1 VAKDLSLK
9 MTTTAPESRERGVA
23 HFFRPRHVARHRS
36 SASRDM
42 RRFALIL
49 TLPLTVVLLI
59 LLIYPMIYTIIL
71 AFTSDKGG
79 VGLGNFISSV
89 AASGFGQ
96 VVTNTL
102 IFTCASTA
110 ISFLFGFSLA
120 YAMEFVGFGRRFFSS
135 ILILPMALMPVVSGL
150 TWSMM
155 LNPALGV
162 VNALL
167 RVVGVHG
174 PGWATRADT
183 ALATVILIDAWQWT
197 PFCFLIIHAGFQSLA
212 REPLEAAL
220 IDGATRW
227 QTLRMVI
234 IPLLRN
240 ILLVTLLFR
249 MMDAFKAFDTI
260 FVVTKGGPGR
270 ATETLVIR
278 AFMQAFQ
285 FYEPRTTAAIGVLLL
300 IATMLATR
308 RIGDLIGQE
317 VE

>member
-1 VAKDLSLK
+1 
-9 MTTTAPESRERGVA
+9 MTVTTSRA
-23 HFFRPRHVARHRS
+23 
-36 SASRDM
+36 ASRAFAQLFRTRAEPRRRSLGARDA
-42 RRFALIL
+42 RRFALLL
-49 TLPLTVVLLI
+49 TMPLAVVLLA
-59 LLIYPMIYTIIL
+59 LLIYPLAYTIFF
-71 AFTSDKGG
+71 AFTNNSGAFSIR
-79 VGLGNFISSV
+79 NFISV
-89 AASGFGQ
+89 LTGSGFGQ
-96 VVTNTL
+96 VVENTL
-102 IFTCASTA
+102 IFTCASTS

-120 YAMEFVGFGRRFFSS
+120 YAMEFIDFGRRLFSS

-167 RVVGVHG
+167 REVGAHG
-174 PGWATRADT
+174 PGWATQADT

-197 PFCFLIIHAGFQSLA
+197 PFCFLIIHAGFQSLP
-212 REPLEAAL
+212 REPLEAAV

-227 QTLRMVI
+227 QSLRLVI
-234 IPLLRN
+234 LPLLRN

-270 ATETLVIR
+270 ATETLVMR

-300 IATMLATR
+300 IVTMLATR
-308 RIGDLIGQE
+308 RIGTLIGRE
-317 VE
+317 VEE